1 MKLNKWFYL
10 IALSLIW
17 GSSFILIKK
26 ALVGLEASQL
36 GSLRIIFSS
45 IFIFL
50 IAWRNI
56 FSIKKIE
63 WKWITISAFLGSFF
77 PAFLFAFAEKE
88 IDSSV
93 ASIINSI
100 VPLNTLI
107 LGMIIFK
114 IESTKRQIIGVL
126 IGFFGTYLLIS
137 SGLKLNPDQNYNYAG
152 LVILCSFLYALNVNI
167 IKKYLQHLS
176 ALTKVMLIGHLGDEV
191 KIHRFEDGGC
201 VGRFPLATN
210 ETYMNKQTN
219 ERVSNTEWHN
229 IVLRNKAA
237 EICEKYLSK
246 GDKVYIEG
254 RIKTRKWQDDKG
266 NDRYSTEINC
276 TEFTFLSNKN
286 DMPAQPDNSPVI
298 DEKKVESVSDSVEET
313 DDLPF

>member
-26 ALVGLEASQL
+26 ALVGLEPSQL

-126 IGFFGTYLLIS
+126 VGFFGTYLLIS

-176 ALTKVMLIGHLGDEV
+176 ALTITVGHFTAIILPAVLVFLFSDFEFSSLEKDEV
-191 KIHRFEDGGC
+191 KTSIFY
-201 VGRFPLATN
+201 VFILALFGTALAKIIF
-210 ETYMNKQTN
+210 NK
-219 ERVSNTEWHN
+219 
-229 IVLRNKAA
+229 L
-237 EICEKYLSK
+237 
-246 GDKVYIEG
+246 
-254 RIKTRKWQDDKG
+254 IKI
-266 NDRYSTEINC
+266 S
-276 TEFTFLSNKN
+276 
-286 DMPAQPDNSPVI
+286 SPVFASSVTYSMLI
-298 DEKKVESVSDSVEET
+298 VSIFWGIVDGEKFSVYQLIATLIIVFGVILT
-313 DDLPF
+313 NKKAKIKN

>member
-56 FSIKKIE
+56 FTIKKIE

-126 IGFFGTYLLIS
+126 VGFFGTYLLIS

-176 ALTKVMLIGHLGDEV
+176 ALTITVGHFTAIIFPAALVFLFSDFEFSSLEKDEV
-191 KIHRFEDGGC
+191 KTSIFY
-201 VGRFPLATN
+201 VFILAMFGTALAKIIF
-210 ETYMNKQTN
+210 NK
-219 ERVSNTEWHN
+219 
-229 IVLRNKAA
+229 L
-237 EICEKYLSK
+237 
-246 GDKVYIEG
+246 
-254 RIKTRKWQDDKG
+254 IKI
-266 NDRYSTEINC
+266 S
-276 TEFTFLSNKN
+276 
-286 DMPAQPDNSPVI
+286 SPVFASSVTYSMLI
-298 DEKKVESVSDSVEET
+298 VSIFWGIVDGEKFSIYQLIATLIIVFGVILTNKKSSIKN
-313 DDLPF
+313 

>member
-1 MKLNKWFYL
+1 M
-10 IALSLIW
+10 
-17 GSSFILIKK
+17 IKK

-56 FSIKKIE
+56 FTIKKIE

-126 IGFFGTYLLIS
+126 VGFFGTYLLIS

-176 ALTKVMLIGHLGDEV
+176 ALTITVGHFTAIIFPAALVFLFSDFEFSSLEKDEV
-191 KIHRFEDGGC
+191 KTSIFY
-201 VGRFPLATN
+201 VFILALFGTALAKIIF
-210 ETYMNKQTN
+210 NK
-219 ERVSNTEWHN
+219 
-229 IVLRNKAA
+229 L
-237 EICEKYLSK
+237 
-246 GDKVYIEG
+246 
-254 RIKTRKWQDDKG
+254 IKI
-266 NDRYSTEINC
+266 S
-276 TEFTFLSNKN
+276 
-286 DMPAQPDNSPVI
+286 SPVFASSVTYSMLI
-298 DEKKVESVSDSVEET
+298 VSIFWGIVDGEKFSIYQLIATLIIVFGVILTNKKVKIKN
-313 DDLPF
+313 

>member
-26 ALVGLEASQL
+26 ALVGLEASEL

-176 ALTKVMLIGHLGDEV
+176 ALTITVGHFTAIILPAVLVFLFSDFEFSSLEKDEV
-191 KIHRFEDGGC
+191 KTSIFY
-201 VGRFPLATN
+201 VFILALFGTALAKIIF
-210 ETYMNKQTN
+210 NK
-219 ERVSNTEWHN
+219 
-229 IVLRNKAA
+229 L
-237 EICEKYLSK
+237 
-246 GDKVYIEG
+246 
-254 RIKTRKWQDDKG
+254 IKI
-266 NDRYSTEINC
+266 S
-276 TEFTFLSNKN
+276 
-286 DMPAQPDNSPVI
+286 SPVFASSVTYSMLI
-298 DEKKVESVSDSVEET
+298 VSIFWGIVDGEKFSIYQLIATIIIVFGVILTNKKAKIKN
-313 DDLPF
+313 

>member
-56 FSIKKIE
+56 FTIKKIE

-126 IGFFGTYLLIS
+126 VGFFGTYLLIS

-176 ALTKVMLIGHLGDEV
+176 ALTITVGHFTAIIVPAVLVFLFSDFEFSSLEKDEV
-191 KIHRFEDGGC
+191 KTSIFY
-201 VGRFPLATN
+201 VFILALFGTALAKIIF
-210 ETYMNKQTN
+210 NK
-219 ERVSNTEWHN
+219 
-229 IVLRNKAA
+229 L
-237 EICEKYLSK
+237 
-246 GDKVYIEG
+246 
-254 RIKTRKWQDDKG
+254 IKI
-266 NDRYSTEINC
+266 S
-276 TEFTFLSNKN
+276 
-286 DMPAQPDNSPVI
+286 SPVFASSVTYSMLI
-298 DEKKVESVSDSVEET
+298 VSIFWGIVDGEKFSIYQLIATLIIVFGVILTNKKSNIKN
-313 DDLPF
+313 

>member
-126 IGFFGTYLLIS
+126 VGFFGTYLLIS

-176 ALTKVMLIGHLGDEV
+176 ALTITVGHFTAIIFPAILVFLFSDFEFSSLEKGEVKTSIFYVFILALFGTALAKIIFNKLIKISSPVFASSVTYSMLIVSIFWGIVDGEKFSIYQLIATIIIVFGV
-191 KIHRFEDGGC
+191 ILTNKKAKI
-201 VGRFPLATN
+201 
-210 ETYMNKQTN
+210 
-219 ERVSNTEWHN
+219 
-229 IVLRNKAA
+229 
-237 EICEKYLSK
+237 
-246 GDKVYIEG
+246 
-254 RIKTRKWQDDKG
+254 
-266 NDRYSTEINC
+266 
-276 TEFTFLSNKN
+276 KN
-286 DMPAQPDNSPVI
+286 
-298 DEKKVESVSDSVEET
+298 
-313 DDLPF
+313 

>member
-45 IFIFL
+45 VFIFL
-50 IAWRNI
+50 IAWKNI

-126 IGFFGTYLLIS
+126 VGFFGTYLLIS

-176 ALTKVMLIGHLGDEV
+176 ALTITVGHFTAIIFPAILVFLFSDFEFSSLEKDEV
-191 KIHRFEDGGC
+191 KTSIFY
-201 VGRFPLATN
+201 VFILALFGTALAKIIF
-210 ETYMNKQTN
+210 NK
-219 ERVSNTEWHN
+219 
-229 IVLRNKAA
+229 L
-237 EICEKYLSK
+237 
-246 GDKVYIEG
+246 
-254 RIKTRKWQDDKG
+254 IKI
-266 NDRYSTEINC
+266 S
-276 TEFTFLSNKN
+276 
-286 DMPAQPDNSPVI
+286 SPVFASSVTYSMLI
-298 DEKKVESVSDSVEET
+298 VSIFWGIVDGEKFSIHQLIATLIIVFGVILTNKKSKIKN
-313 DDLPF
+313 

>member
-126 IGFFGTYLLIS
+126 VGFFGTYLLIS

-176 ALTKVMLIGHLGDEV
+176 ALTITVGHFTAIILPAVLVFLFSDFEFSSLEKDEV
-191 KIHRFEDGGC
+191 KTSIFY
-201 VGRFPLATN
+201 VFILALFGTALAKIIF
-210 ETYMNKQTN
+210 NK
-219 ERVSNTEWHN
+219 
-229 IVLRNKAA
+229 L
-237 EICEKYLSK
+237 
-246 GDKVYIEG
+246 
-254 RIKTRKWQDDKG
+254 IKI
-266 NDRYSTEINC
+266 S
-276 TEFTFLSNKN
+276 
-286 DMPAQPDNSPVI
+286 SPVFASSVTYSMLI
-298 DEKKVESVSDSVEET
+298 VSIFWGIVDGEKFSINQLIATIIIVFGVILTNKKAKIKN
-313 DDLPF
+313 

>member
-126 IGFFGTYLLIS
+126 VGFFGTYLLIS

-176 ALTKVMLIGHLGDEV
+176 ALTITVGHFTAIILPAVLVFLFSDFEFSSLEKDEV
-191 KIHRFEDGGC
+191 KTSIFYVFILALFGTALAKIIFNKLIKISSPVFASSVTYSMLIVSIFWGIVDGEK
-201 VGRFPLATN
+201 FSIYQLLATLIIVFGVIL
-210 ETYMNKQTN
+210 TNK
-219 ERVSNTEWHN
+219 
-229 IVLRNKAA
+229 KA
-237 EICEKYLSK
+237 K
-246 GDKVYIEG
+246 
-254 RIKTRKWQDDKG
+254 IK
-266 NDRYSTEINC
+266 N
-276 TEFTFLSNKN
+276 
-286 DMPAQPDNSPVI
+286 
-298 DEKKVESVSDSVEET
+298 
-313 DDLPF
+313 

>member
-56 FSIKKIE
+56 FTIKKIE

-126 IGFFGTYLLIS
+126 VGFFGTYLLIS

-176 ALTKVMLIGHLGDEV
+176 ALTITVGHFTAIILPAILVFLFSDFEFSSLEKDEV
-191 KIHRFEDGGC
+191 KTSIFY
-201 VGRFPLATN
+201 VFILALFGTALAKIIF
-210 ETYMNKQTN
+210 NK
-219 ERVSNTEWHN
+219 
-229 IVLRNKAA
+229 L
-237 EICEKYLSK
+237 
-246 GDKVYIEG
+246 
-254 RIKTRKWQDDKG
+254 IKI
-266 NDRYSTEINC
+266 S
-276 TEFTFLSNKN
+276 
-286 DMPAQPDNSPVI
+286 SPVFASSVTYSMLI
-298 DEKKVESVSDSVEET
+298 VSIFWGIVDGEKFSIYQLIATLIIVFGVILTNKKSSIKN
-313 DDLPF
+313 

>member
-45 IFIFL
+45 IFILL

-126 IGFFGTYLLIS
+126 VGFFGTYLLIS

-176 ALTKVMLIGHLGDEV
+176 ALTITVGHFTAIILPAVLVFLFSDFEFSSLEKDEV
-191 KIHRFEDGGC
+191 KTSIFY
-201 VGRFPLATN
+201 VFILALFGTALAKIIF
-210 ETYMNKQTN
+210 NK
-219 ERVSNTEWHN
+219 
-229 IVLRNKAA
+229 L
-237 EICEKYLSK
+237 
-246 GDKVYIEG
+246 
-254 RIKTRKWQDDKG
+254 IKI
-266 NDRYSTEINC
+266 S
-276 TEFTFLSNKN
+276 
-286 DMPAQPDNSPVI
+286 SPVFASSVTYSMLI
-298 DEKKVESVSDSVEET
+298 VSIFWGIVDGENFSIYQLIATIIIVFGVILTNKKAKIKN
-313 DDLPF
+313 

>member
-56 FSIKKIE
+56 FTIKKIE

-126 IGFFGTYLLIS
+126 VGFFGTYLLIS

-176 ALTKVMLIGHLGDEV
+176 ALTITVGHFTAIIFPAAFVFLFSDFEFSSLEKDEV
-191 KIHRFEDGGC
+191 KTSIFY
-201 VGRFPLATN
+201 VFILALFGTALAKIIF
-210 ETYMNKQTN
+210 NK
-219 ERVSNTEWHN
+219 
-229 IVLRNKAA
+229 L
-237 EICEKYLSK
+237 
-246 GDKVYIEG
+246 
-254 RIKTRKWQDDKG
+254 IKI
-266 NDRYSTEINC
+266 S
-276 TEFTFLSNKN
+276 
-286 DMPAQPDNSPVI
+286 SPVFASSVTYSMLI
-298 DEKKVESVSDSVEET
+298 VSIFWGIVDGEKFSIYQLIATLIIVFGVILTNKKSNIKN
-313 DDLPF
+313 

>member
-1 MKLNKWFYL
+1 MRLNKWFYL

-126 IGFFGTYLLIS
+126 VGFFGTYLLIS

-176 ALTKVMLIGHLGDEV
+176 ALTITVGHFTAIILPAVLVFLFSDFEFSSLENDEV
-191 KIHRFEDGGC
+191 KTSIFY
-201 VGRFPLATN
+201 VFILALFGTALAKIIF
-210 ETYMNKQTN
+210 NK
-219 ERVSNTEWHN
+219 
-229 IVLRNKAA
+229 L
-237 EICEKYLSK
+237 
-246 GDKVYIEG
+246 
-254 RIKTRKWQDDKG
+254 IKI
-266 NDRYSTEINC
+266 S
-276 TEFTFLSNKN
+276 
-286 DMPAQPDNSPVI
+286 SPVFASSVTYSMLI
-298 DEKKVESVSDSVEET
+298 VSIFWGIVDGEKFSIYQLIATLIIVFGAVSYT
-313 DDLPF
+313 HLTLPTTPYV

>member
-1 MKLNKWFYL
+1 MKFNKWFYL

-26 ALVGLEASQL
+26 ALIGLEASQL

-45 IFIFL
+45 IFIFF
-50 IAWRNI
+50 IAWKKI
-56 FSIKKIE
+56 FTIKKIE
-63 WKWITISAFLGSFF
+63 WKWITLSAFLGSFF

-114 IESTKRQIIGVL
+114 IQSTKRQIVGVL
-126 IGFFGTYLLIS
+126 LGFFGTYLLIS
-137 SGLKLNPDQNYNYAG
+137 SGLQLNPDQNYNYAG

-176 ALTKVMLIGHLGDEV
+176 ALTITVGHFTAIIIPAVLVFLFSDFDFSSLEKEEV
-191 KIHRFEDGGC
+191 KISIFY
-201 VGRFPLATN
+201 VFILALFGTALAKIIF
-210 ETYMNKQTN
+210 NK
-219 ERVSNTEWHN
+219 
-229 IVLRNKAA
+229 L
-237 EICEKYLSK
+237 
-246 GDKVYIEG
+246 
-254 RIKTRKWQDDKG
+254 IKI
-266 NDRYSTEINC
+266 S
-276 TEFTFLSNKN
+276 
-286 DMPAQPDNSPVI
+286 SPVFASSVTYSMLI
-298 DEKKVESVSDSVEET
+298 VSIFWGIVDGEKFSIYQLIATFIIVFGVILTNKKSKIKN
-313 DDLPF
+313 

>member
-1 MKLNKWFYL
+1 MKFNKWFYL

-26 ALVGLEASQL
+26 ALIGLEASQL

-45 IFIFL
+45 VFIFF
-50 IAWRNI
+50 IAWKKI
-56 FSIKKIE
+56 FTIKKNE
-63 WKWITISAFLGSFF
+63 WKWITLSAFLGSFF

-114 IESTKRQIIGVL
+114 IQSTKRQIVGVL
-126 IGFFGTYLLIS
+126 LGFFGTYLLIS

-176 ALTKVMLIGHLGDEV
+176 ALTITVGHFTAIIIPAVLVFLFSDFDFSSLEKEEV
-191 KIHRFEDGGC
+191 KISIFY
-201 VGRFPLATN
+201 VFILALFGTALAKIIF
-210 ETYMNKQTN
+210 NK
-219 ERVSNTEWHN
+219 
-229 IVLRNKAA
+229 L
-237 EICEKYLSK
+237 
-246 GDKVYIEG
+246 
-254 RIKTRKWQDDKG
+254 IKI
-266 NDRYSTEINC
+266 S
-276 TEFTFLSNKN
+276 
-286 DMPAQPDNSPVI
+286 SPVFASSVTYSMLI
-298 DEKKVESVSDSVEET
+298 VSIFWGIVDGEKFSIYQLIATFIIVFGVILTNKKSKIKN
-313 DDLPF
+313 

>member
-56 FSIKKIE
+56 FTIKKIE

-137 SGLKLNPDQNYNYAG
+137 SGLKLNPNQNYNYAG

-176 ALTKVMLIGHLGDEV
+176 ALTITVGHFTAIIFPAILVFLFSDFEFSSLEKGEV
-191 KIHRFEDGGC
+191 KISIFYVFVLALFGTALAKIIFNKLIKISTPVFASSVTYSMLIVSIFWGIVDGEK
-201 VGRFPLATN
+201 FSINQLIATFIIVFGVIL
-210 ETYMNKQTN
+210 TNK
-219 ERVSNTEWHN
+219 
-229 IVLRNKAA
+229 K
-237 EICEKYLSK
+237 SK
-246 GDKVYIEG
+246 
-254 RIKTRKWQDDKG
+254 IK
-266 NDRYSTEINC
+266 N
-276 TEFTFLSNKN
+276 
-286 DMPAQPDNSPVI
+286 
-298 DEKKVESVSDSVEET
+298 
-313 DDLPF
+313 

>member
-10 IALSLIW
+10 ITLSLIW

-126 IGFFGTYLLIS
+126 VGFFGTYLLIS

-176 ALTKVMLIGHLGDEV
+176 ALTITVGHFTAIILPAVLVFLFSDFEFSSLEKDEV
-191 KIHRFEDGGC
+191 KTSIFY
-201 VGRFPLATN
+201 VFILALFGTALAKIIF
-210 ETYMNKQTN
+210 NK
-219 ERVSNTEWHN
+219 
-229 IVLRNKAA
+229 L
-237 EICEKYLSK
+237 
-246 GDKVYIEG
+246 
-254 RIKTRKWQDDKG
+254 IKI
-266 NDRYSTEINC
+266 S
-276 TEFTFLSNKN
+276 
-286 DMPAQPDNSPVI
+286 SPVFASSVTYSMLI
-298 DEKKVESVSDSVEET
+298 VSIFWGIVDGEKFSIYQLIATLIIVFGVILTNKKAKIKN
-313 DDLPF
+313 

>member
-50 IAWRNI
+50 IAWKNI

-176 ALTKVMLIGHLGDEV
+176 ALTITVGHFTAIILPAVLVFLFSDFEFSSLEKDEV
-191 KIHRFEDGGC
+191 KTSIFY
-201 VGRFPLATN
+201 VFILALFGTALAKIIF
-210 ETYMNKQTN
+210 NK
-219 ERVSNTEWHN
+219 
-229 IVLRNKAA
+229 L
-237 EICEKYLSK
+237 
-246 GDKVYIEG
+246 
-254 RIKTRKWQDDKG
+254 IKI
-266 NDRYSTEINC
+266 S
-276 TEFTFLSNKN
+276 
-286 DMPAQPDNSPVI
+286 SPVFASSVTYSMLI
-298 DEKKVESVSDSVEET
+298 VSIFWGIVDGEKFSIYQLIATLIIVFGVILTNKKT
-313 DDLPF
+313 KIKN

>member
-1 MKLNKWFYL
+1 MTNNNKKWILLL
-10 IALSLIW
+10 ILSVIW

-176 ALTKVMLIGHLGDEV
+176 ALTITVGHFTAIILPAVLVFLFSEFEFSSLEKDEV
-191 KIHRFEDGGC
+191 KTSIFY
-201 VGRFPLATN
+201 VFILALFGTALAKIIF
-210 ETYMNKQTN
+210 NK
-219 ERVSNTEWHN
+219 
-229 IVLRNKAA
+229 L
-237 EICEKYLSK
+237 
-246 GDKVYIEG
+246 
-254 RIKTRKWQDDKG
+254 IKI
-266 NDRYSTEINC
+266 S
-276 TEFTFLSNKN
+276 
-286 DMPAQPDNSPVI
+286 SPVFASSVTYSMLI
-298 DEKKVESVSDSVEET
+298 VSIFWGIVDGEKFSIYQLIATIIIVFGVILTNKKAKIKN
-313 DDLPF
+313 

>member
-1 MKLNKWFYL
+1 MKFNKWFYL

-26 ALVGLEASQL
+26 ALIGLEASQL

-45 IFIFL
+45 VFIFF
-50 IAWRNI
+50 IAWKKI
-56 FSIKKIE
+56 FTIKKNE
-63 WKWITISAFLGSFF
+63 WKWITLSAFLGSFF

-114 IESTKRQIIGVL
+114 IQSTKRQIVGVL
-126 IGFFGTYLLIS
+126 LGFFGTYLLIS

-176 ALTKVMLIGHLGDEV
+176 ALTITVGHFTAIIIPAVLVFLFSDFDFSSLEKEEV
-191 KIHRFEDGGC
+191 KISIFY
-201 VGRFPLATN
+201 VFILALFGTALAKIIF
-210 ETYMNKQTN
+210 NK
-219 ERVSNTEWHN
+219 
-229 IVLRNKAA
+229 L
-237 EICEKYLSK
+237 
-246 GDKVYIEG
+246 
-254 RIKTRKWQDDKG
+254 IKI
-266 NDRYSTEINC
+266 S
-276 TEFTFLSNKN
+276 
-286 DMPAQPDNSPVI
+286 SPVFASSVTYSMLI
-298 DEKKVESVSDSVEET
+298 VSIFWGIVDGEKFSIYQLIATFIIVFGVILTNNKSK
-313 DDLPF
+313 FKN

>member
-50 IAWRNI
+50 IAWKNI

-126 IGFFGTYLLIS
+126 VGFFGTYLLIS

-167 IKKYLQHLS
+167 IKKHLQHLS
-176 ALTKVMLIGHLGDEV
+176 ALTITVGHFTAIIFPAVLVFLFSDFEFSSLEKDEV
-191 KIHRFEDGGC
+191 KTSIFY
-201 VGRFPLATN
+201 VFILALFGTALAKIIF
-210 ETYMNKQTN
+210 NK
-219 ERVSNTEWHN
+219 
-229 IVLRNKAA
+229 L
-237 EICEKYLSK
+237 
-246 GDKVYIEG
+246 
-254 RIKTRKWQDDKG
+254 IKI
-266 NDRYSTEINC
+266 S
-276 TEFTFLSNKN
+276 
-286 DMPAQPDNSPVI
+286 SPVFASSVTYSMLI
-298 DEKKVESVSDSVEET
+298 VSIFWGIVDGEKFSIYQLIATIIIVFGVILTNKKAKIKN
-313 DDLPF
+313 